1 MKDTYFPSQKFI
13 TKKWYL
19 IDATNQKLG
28 RIASEVSKIL
38 IGKNKQTFTPFL
50 NVGDNIIII
59 NADKIMV
66 TGKKEEQ
73 KIYRNHSSK
82 PGGMRIENLFNLR
95 QRKPEKILQ
104 EAVKGMLPKNSL
116 GREIYCNLK
125 VYKDQNHPHQAQNPK
140 LLNF

>member
-19 IDATNQKLG
+19 IDATNQRLG
-28 RIASEVSKIL
+28 RIATEISKIL
-38 IGKNKQTFTPFL
+38 IGKNKRTFTPFL
-50 NVGDNIIII
+50 NLGDNIIII
-59 NADKIMV
+59 NADKIVV

-73 KIYRNHSSK
+73 KIYRNHSGQ
-82 PGGMRIENLFNLR
+82 PGGMRTENFLKLR

-116 GREIYCNLK
+116 GREIYSNLK
-125 VYKDQNHPHQAQNPK
+125 VYKDQNHPHQAQNPE
-140 LLNF
+140 LLKF